1 MRYSKIA
8 KSIFFKLSAVIL
20 IAESIY
26 ILLHYD
32 LNPITVAGSVGCIG
46 LASGSY
52 LYSIQDNDIAQNLVG
67 NIQDYGSINQH
78 A

>member
-1 MRYSKIA
+1 MRYSQIA
-8 KSIFFKLSAVIL
+8 KSAFFKLSALIL

-32 LNPITVAGSVGCIG
+32 LSPMTVAGSVGCIG

-52 LYSIQDNDIAQNLVG
+52 FYSISDNNIATDLIG